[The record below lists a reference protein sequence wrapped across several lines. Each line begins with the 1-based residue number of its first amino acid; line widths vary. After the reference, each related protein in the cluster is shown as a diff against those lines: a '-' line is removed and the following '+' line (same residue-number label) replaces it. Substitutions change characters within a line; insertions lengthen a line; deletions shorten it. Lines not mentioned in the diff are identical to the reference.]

1 MAPLQ
6 SLPRRAD
13 RFAYGTFAGV
23 FLLLWLSLWTYAT
36 VLMDVACVRT
46 LARQSWATTFPSVPG
61 TVARNERIPRMTKSG
76 TTVFDV
82 RLVYVYTVAGSRF
95 ECDRERFMPGGFDLE
110 WADAHPV
117 GSQLTVFYNPSDPAD
132 AGLEPGI
139 RAGDLVFPM
148 VLPVFN
154 VTALFGWW
162 CAFGVLRGNS
172 VGRERAVGRI
182 GERNLLVRPGC
193 VFVVITMIV
202 IATGLI
208 VLGIWAGRG
217 GWTIIPLAI
226 WTVILIGLVR
236 LFQRGA

>member
-1 MAPLQ
+1 MGKLQ
-6 SLPRRAD
+6 TLPRRAGW
-13 RFAYGTFAGV
+13 FAYGALAGV

-61 TVARNERIPRMTKSG
+61 TVVRNERISRMTKSG
-76 TTVFDV
+76 TTTFDV
-82 RLVYVYTVAGSRF
+82 RLVYAYTIAGLQY
-95 ECDRERFMPGGFDLE
+95 ECDRERFVPGGFDLA

-148 VLPVFN
+148 VLPIFN
-154 VTALFGWW
+154 AIALSGWW
-162 CAFGVLRGNS
+162 SAFGVLRGNS
-172 VGRERAVGRI
+172 VGRERALRQI
-182 GERNLLVRPGC
+182 GERNLLARPGC
-193 VFVVITMIV
+193 VFVVITIIV
-202 IATGLI
+202 MATGLI

-217 GWTIIPLAI
+217 GWIVVPLAA
-226 WTVILIGLVR
+226 WTAILIGLVR
-236 LFQRGA
+236 LFRRVA